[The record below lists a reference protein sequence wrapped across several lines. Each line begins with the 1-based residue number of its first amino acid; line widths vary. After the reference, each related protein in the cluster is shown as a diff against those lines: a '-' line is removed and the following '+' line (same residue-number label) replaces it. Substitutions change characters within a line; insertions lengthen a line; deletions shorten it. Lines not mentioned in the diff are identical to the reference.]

1 MDDEKATCEFN
12 YKAECER
19 LRLENLEL
27 REKIQWLEH
36 CEEECRIR
44 NAQLEIV
51 RLIFG
56 ER

>member
-36 CEEECRIR
+36 VEEECRIR
-44 NAQLEIV
+44 NAQLEILY
-51 RLIFG
+51 LIFG
-56 ER
+56 RR